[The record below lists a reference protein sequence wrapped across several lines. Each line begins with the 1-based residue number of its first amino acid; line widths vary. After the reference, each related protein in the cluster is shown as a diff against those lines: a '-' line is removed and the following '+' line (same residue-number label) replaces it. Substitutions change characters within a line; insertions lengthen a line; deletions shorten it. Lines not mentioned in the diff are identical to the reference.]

1 MLVLN
6 KMEIEER
13 IKNAIRDVPDFPRK
27 GIVFKDITPILQDA
41 ALCRDI
47 VKHLADAFAEDGIE
61 GIAGIESRG
70 FIFGQ
75 ALAMEMNVPFIPIR
89 KKGKLPFHVVSH
101 SYNLEYGSAQIEMHT
116 DAVHEGQR
124 VLIHDDLLATGGTAV
139 AASELIIRQKAKV
152 VGFNFIVDLTF
163 LNGTH
168 AITKYSENITT
179 LVRY

>member
-1 MLVLN
+1 
-6 KMEIEER
+6 MEIEER
-13 IKNAIRDVPDFPRK
+13 IKDAIRDVPDFPRE

-41 ALCRDI
+41 TLCRDI
-47 VKHLADAFAEDGIE
+47 VKHLAEAFTEDGIE

-89 KKGKLPFHVVSH
+89 KKGKLPYHVVSQA
-101 SYNLEYGSAQIEMHT
+101 YNLEYGSAQIEMHI

-139 AASELIIRQKAKV
+139 AASELILKQKAIV
-152 VGFNFIVDLTF
+152 AGFNFIVDLTF
-163 LNGTH
+163 LDGTQV
-168 AITKYSENITT
+168 ISKYSENITT